1 MWWRCSRSMTWDVP
15 KIICIQSNIQFGT
28 VRWAETWSLSHLCL
42 YWIRCWNKSSLDDV
56 KLKICLDLYDFL
68 YISRHTSTASSSY
81 KTGTS
86 SLDVSH
92 SQLTETYLF
101 SFEMTSY
108 HKDIISWSPQVS
120 SSLLSHRRYLIPTH
134 GIYHYT
140 LVIKFSKHFAAFW
153 RMFSKQG
160 QLSKDFPKQLRILGE
175 FLKKTFCLS
184 SGYWNFT
191 KSKVST
197 IITLLKWL

>member
-42 YWIRCWNKSSLDDV
+42 YWIRCWKKSSLDDV
-56 KLKICLDLYDFL
+56 KLKICLDLYGFL

-101 SFEMTSY
+101 SLEMTSY
-108 HKDIISWSPQVS
+108 HKGIISWSPQVL
-120 SSLLSHRRYLIPTH
+120 SSLLSHRRYWPWNH
-134 GIYHYT
+134 GKVFHWLKTKINVLKNVFKT
-140 LVIKFSKHFAAFW
+140 RPIVKRFSKTIENIGGVSEKNFLFEQW
-153 RMFSKQG
+153 
-160 QLSKDFPKQLRILGE
+160 ILK
-175 FLKKTFCLS
+175 FHKVKS
-184 SGYWNFT
+184 Q
-191 KSKVST
+191 KSK
-197 IITLLKWL
+197 L

>member
-108 HKDIISWSPQVS
+108 HKEIISWSPQVS
-120 SSLLSHRRYLIPTH
+120 SSLLSHRRYLTVKPWK
-134 GIYHYT
+134 GISLAKNKKKCFEKCFQNKANCQKIFQNNWEYWG
-140 LVIKFSKHFAAFW
+140 SFW
-153 RMFSKQG
+153 KK
-160 QLSKDFPKQLRILGE
+160 LSVWAVDIEISQ
-175 FLKKTFCLS
+175 S
-184 SGYWNFT
+184 Q
-191 KSKVST
+191 KSK
-197 IITLLKWL
+197 L